1 MKKIEIKF
9 LESFFKLFKAKVTI
23 NEINN
28 DNVFYGVVKWDD
40 GEIQNI
46 KWINIFNSQALKITI
61 ELCDFIF
68 ENKLIQNDSIL
79 ISEFE
84 LKNMLKV
91 KWRQEKIDIAIDCL
105 TCVDIKM
112 IDGYEETDSFFVHF

>member
-9 LESFFKLFKAKVTI
+9 LNSFFKLFKAKVTI

-46 KWINIFNSQALKITI
+46 KWINIFNHCCPVKIG
-61 ELCDFIF
+61 
-68 ENKLIQNDSIL
+68 
-79 ISEFE
+79 ISNF
-84 LKNMLKV
+84 LDLSV
-91 KWRQEKIDIAIDCL
+91 
-105 TCVDIKM
+105 
-112 IDGYEETDSFFVHF
+112 